1 MATVNPPDIGRT
13 KKYYGR
19 NGEIIHDLDNNMAE
33 HSTAPQVYG
42 VHTSQ
47 APKSFEIPIAEADGP
62 SRDVSKRPIVDI
74 YKQRQAKL
82 KTIIEMFPS
91 GSICKIHLPD
101 IDAYRTVIHRIE
113 FSTTHLDP
121 ALHIE
126 FFKLEDIL
134 AMPDE
139 TSPDTLSQYPCIQM
153 CTIYD
158 PRQIESIDSSEAAEM
173 SREFIKN
180 EILDIKKEIV
190 ELKDNLRRLSR
201 LRNSGDSTSRLFSRI
216 DMKYY
221 ALIRSLERKSF
232 TKRPFMGP
240 SLPY

>member
-1 MATVNPPDIGRT
+1 MATVNPPDIERF
-13 KKYYGR
+13 KKYGR
-19 NGEIIHDLDNNMAE
+19 CGEIIYDSDDNMAKQ

-42 VHTSQ
+42 VHTTQ
-47 APKSFEIPIAEADGP
+47 VPKDFGIPIAETDSP
-62 SRDVSKRPIVDI
+62 SRDVSKRGIDI
-74 YKQRQAKL
+74 YRQRQAKL
-82 KTIIEMFPS
+82 KTIIEMFPP
-91 GSICKIHLPD
+91 GSICKIRLPD
-101 IDAYRTVIHRIE
+101 IDAYRTVIYRIE
-113 FSTTHLDP
+113 FSTTHIDP

-139 TSPDTLSQYPCIQM
+139 TSPDTLSQYPVIQL

-180 EILDIKKEIV
+180 KILAIKKEIV
-190 ELKDNLRRLSR
+190 ALKDNLRRLSR
-201 LRNSGDSTSRLFSRI
+201 LRNSGDSTSRLFSEI
-216 DMKYY
+216 DRKYY
-221 ALIRSLERKSF
+221 ALMQSLVQKSF